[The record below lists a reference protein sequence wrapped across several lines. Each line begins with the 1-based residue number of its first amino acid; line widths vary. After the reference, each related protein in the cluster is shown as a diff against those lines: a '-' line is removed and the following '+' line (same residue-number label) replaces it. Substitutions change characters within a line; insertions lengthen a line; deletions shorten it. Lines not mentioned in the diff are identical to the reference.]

1 MLMVSFG
8 RRLAERS
15 ADVLD
20 WVDYRPDADFRFLL
34 VLPPM
39 LSVAWAYG
47 GFVGLGLLLA
57 SALFATLVAASCFA
71 VGTVAWIAANALL
84 DVVPPLRLPV
94 AGRPGVPTSR

>member
-15 ADVLD
+15 ADVMD

-47 GFVGLGLLLA
+47 GFVGLGVLLV
-57 SALFATLVAASCFA
+57 FACSVTLVAASFFA

-94 AGRPGVPTSR
+94 PGRRGLPTTR